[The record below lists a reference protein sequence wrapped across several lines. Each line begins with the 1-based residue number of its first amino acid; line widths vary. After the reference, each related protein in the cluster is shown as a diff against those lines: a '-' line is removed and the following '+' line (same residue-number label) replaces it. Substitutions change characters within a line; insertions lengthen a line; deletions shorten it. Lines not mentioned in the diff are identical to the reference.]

1 MKEYRTAINEGN
13 KQQGGTKVWIME
25 GGGGTEGQ
33 AEHSQSHQIEPQK
46 GQKQGQIW
54 GTWGWF

>member
-1 MKEYRTAINEGN
+1 MKEISNRAVPRSELW
-13 KQQGGTKVWIME
+13 K

-54 GTWGWF
+54 GT